1 MLWYIR
7 SFIHSLAWLGC
18 RSGCAPQRQR
28 RQLHRQRNWKR
39 SRGGCRRRG
48 RTRTHSG
55 TAATSCGRWGLAIHC
70 TLACCISKFA
80 GQALASQHPA
90 VCNVKGIVAATLSSR
105 QRSCSLEFKT
115 QSGRNRSWS
124 GRSRR
129 WRPSPRRTRQQAVA
143 ASRRP
148 CWRPRSS
155 ALRSSRWAP
164 AQRLQTA
171 ARKFPCFPAHM
182 LCCVR

>member
-18 RSGCAPQRQR
+18 RSSCAPQRQR
-28 RQLHRQRNWKR
+28 RQRHRQRNWKR

-48 RTRTHSG
+48 RTHSG
-55 TAATSCGRWGLAIHC
+55 TAATSCGGWGLAIHC
-70 TLACCISKFA
+70 TLTCCISKIA
-80 GQALASQHPA
+80 GQTLASQHPA

-115 QSGRNRSWS
+115 RRGRNRSWS

-155 ALRSSRWAP
+155 GLRSSRWAP
-164 AQRLQTA
+164 AQMLTNRCQEISLL
-171 ARKFPCFPAHM
+171 PAHM